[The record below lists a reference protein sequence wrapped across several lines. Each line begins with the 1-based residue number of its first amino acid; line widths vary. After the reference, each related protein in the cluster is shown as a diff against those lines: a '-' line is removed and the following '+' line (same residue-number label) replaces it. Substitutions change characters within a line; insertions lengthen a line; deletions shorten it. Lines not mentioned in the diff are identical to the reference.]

1 MPVAG
6 SFHPPTKE
14 RSKDMF
20 TRAVELSSKSGK
32 SNELANTI
40 NEKVVPILKKQRGF
54 VDEVI
59 LVSDAERD
67 RVLALSFWNTREDA
81 EQYHREQY
89 PKIQETLKPL
99 LDVEPAIRTFEVHT
113 SMGYKIVAGKA
124 A

>member
-1 MPVAG
+1 
-6 SFHPPTKE
+6 
-14 RSKDMF
+14 MF

-89 PKIQETLKPL
+89 PKIQDTLKPL

>member
-1 MPVAG
+1 
-6 SFHPPTKE
+6 
-14 RSKDMF
+14 MF

-40 NEKVVPILKKQRGF
+40 NEKVMPILKKQRGF

>member
-1 MPVAG
+1 
-6 SFHPPTKE
+6 
-14 RSKDMF
+14 MF